1 METKCHK
8 TAHCMKKQN
17 FVHHHIWSYSTCV
30 WRGGA
35 TRRARAMTRVDSA
48 PPQRETFFSLPPVLL
63 QSHSLSLQLQM
74 TSSAMLAFMWIT
86 GLLWSAAGADA
97 RKPGDEFFS
106 ASVYR
111 ARCAS
116 RCLSLH
122 ITRISAAFKHFQVCQ
137 NMTLSQTSASSTS
150 ASMQHSETL
159 TLNTQSWHLDSYVWL
174 LIGYY

>member
-1 METKCHK
+1 METKSHK
-8 TAHCMKKQN
+8 TDHCMKEQN
-17 FVHHHIWSYSTCV
+17 FLNHLIWSFSTCV

-48 PPQRETFFSLPPVLL
+48 PPQRETFFSLPSVFL
-63 QSHSLSLQLQM
+63 QSHSLSLQLR
-74 TSSAMLAFMWIT
+74 TISSAMLAFMWIT

-122 ITRISAAFKHFQVCQ
+122 ITRISAAFKHLQVCQ
-137 NMTLSQTSASSTS
+137 NMTLSPSTS
-150 ASMQHSETL
+150 LSMQHSKTL
-159 TLNTQSWHLDSYVWL
+159 TFNTQSWHLGPYGVL